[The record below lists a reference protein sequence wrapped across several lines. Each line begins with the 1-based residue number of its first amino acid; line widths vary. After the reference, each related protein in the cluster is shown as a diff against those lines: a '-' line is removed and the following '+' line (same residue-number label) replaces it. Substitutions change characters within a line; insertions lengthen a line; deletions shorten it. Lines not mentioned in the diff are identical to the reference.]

1 VVLTEEEKALAHQGT
16 YLTDTLYSN
25 LRTWADRFYRDR
37 IEPLDL
43 ADPALA
49 EESKTALDEL
59 TQLLDLGS
67 LYSFQK
73 E

>member
-1 VVLTEEEKALAHQGT
+1 VVLTEREKALAHQGT
-16 YLTDTLYSN
+16 YLTDNLYRD
-25 LRTWADRFYRDR
+25 LRSWADRFYRDR

-49 EESKTALDEL
+49 EESKTALDAL

-67 LYSFQK
+67 LYNFQK
-73 E
+73 Q